1 MQYYMHINGQQV
13 GPFDESLLM
22 LNGAQWTHAH
32 HSSLGGRHDGLDAG
46 KPSGGFVVSVC
57 WSSASKLWRTTI
69 CPTTVRSTTVSEQ
82 SSNAA
87 HKSGVGHFGHHL
99 LLCAIRHR
107 QHRESVA
114 SEFALQPRQIP

>member
-22 LNGAQWTHAH
+22 LNGLAH
-32 HSSLGGRHDGLDAG
+32 HSSLGGWYDGLDAG

-57 WSSASKLWRTTI
+57 RSSASKLWRTAVW
-69 CPTTVRSTTVSEQ
+69 CTTVRSTTEQ
-82 SSNAA
+82 SSNAT

-99 LLCAIRHR
+99 LLFAIRHR

-114 SEFALQPRQIP
+114 SELALQPRQIP